1 MEEYMQHRKKLSI
14 PGVMRHSFQ
23 TVKFAFWNVLTFQ
36 LAYKLLAAIVFVPL
50 FGIIFNKL
58 LYFGGYANATNDELL
73 AFLKTPY
80 GILAIVILSLL
91 ALFLIFTEF
100 AVLII
105 ISYFAHKRQKVKL
118 RPILYKTVT
127 YLPTLFTYCLPG
139 FILYAVV
146 LLPLLN
152 MGYETALIPQIQIP
166 NFITGELFKTTM
178 GQVGYYT
185 FFAVVAYLNLRWI
198 FVLPIVVL
206 EQKPFRVA
214 ARKSA
219 TLVKESFFKVLFFL
233 VGFFISIG
241 IVYVIFLGIYLL
253 CLWGVYEFT
262 NPKGTFAL
270 LAESTISVFL
280 TSTLYL
286 FSFIVTPFYIMAI
299 TRLYLQKVPVEDV
312 LLEEGLDYSKT
323 KADKCFFQKHRWK
336 FIGVYIVGIIT
347 AGMVVA
353 FIVTFISNS
362 YKEPIIMAHRG
373 YISKGVENTKEAI
386 QGAIDAKAD
395 YAEIDVLQT
404 KDGELAVIHDLKLKR
419 LANANVHVSDLT
431 MDELRQLTLSQDGFS
446 GQISTLDEIIKLAK
460 GKIKLNIEVKLHGG
474 EKDFVNKVLKA
485 IKDNEF
491 EKQCVIQTLHYPLI
505 KEFKR
510 ANPDIKVGYILYASR
525 ANLKNVKADFYVA
538 EEYMLNK
545 KLVKEARKLNKPIY
559 VWTVNDMESLQGY
572 YKLNVDGIIT
582 DYPEDARETIKMLKE
597 QEAEESDLFDK
608 ITETTDDLFSKLFI
622 SYPAAG

>member
-1 MEEYMQHRKKLSI
+1 MQHRKRLSI

-185 FFAVVAYLNLRWI
+185 FFAVIAYLNLRWI

-206 EQKPFRVA
+206 EQKPFRTA

-219 TLVKESFFKVLFFL
+219 KLVKESFFKVLFFL

-270 LAESTISVFL
+270 LAESTMSVFL

-299 TRLYLQKVPVEDV
+299 TRLYLQKVPIEDV

-373 YISKGVENTKEAI
+373 YISKGVENTKEAV

-419 LANANVHVSDLT
+419 LANANVDVSDLT
-431 MDELRQLTLSQDGFS
+431 MDELRQLTLSQDGLS
-446 GQISTLDEIIKLAK
+446 GQISTLDEIIKLSK
-460 GKIKLNIEVKLHGG
+460 DKIKLNIEVKLHGG
-474 EKDFVNKVLKA
+474 EKDFVNKVLKT

-510 ANPDIKVGYILYASR
+510 ANPNIKVGYILYASR
-525 ANLKNVKADFYVA
+525 AHLKNVKADFYVA

-559 VWTVNDMESLQGY
+559 VWTVNDMESLKGY

-597 QEAEESDLFDK
+597 QEEEESDLFDK

>member
-1 MEEYMQHRKKLSI
+1 MQHRKKLSI

-241 IVYVIFLGIYLL
+241 IVYVMFLGMYLL

-373 YISKGVENTKEAI
+373 YISKGVENTKEAV

-431 MDELRQLTLSQDGFS
+431 MAELRQLPLSQDGLS
-446 GQISTLDEIIKLAK
+446 GQISTLDEIIKLAN

-474 EKDFVNKVLKA
+474 EKDFVNKVLKT

-559 VWTVNDMESLQGY
+559 VWTVNDMESLKGY

-582 DYPEDARETIKMLKE
+582 DYPESARETIKMLKE
-597 QEAEESDLFDK
+597 QEEEESDLFDK

-622 SYPAAG
+622 SYPAAS

>member
-1 MEEYMQHRKKLSI
+1 MQHRKKLSI

-597 QEAEESDLFDK
+597 QEAEESDLIDK

-622 SYPAAG
+622 SYPAAI

>member
-1 MEEYMQHRKKLSI
+1 MQHRKRLSI

-36 LAYKLLAAIVFVPL
+36 LVYKLLAAIVFIPL

-80 GILAIVILSLL
+80 GILAIVILSIL

-127 YLPTLFTYCLPG
+127 YLPSLFTYCLPG

-241 IVYVIFLGIYLL
+241 IVYVVFLGIYLL

-270 LAESTISVFL
+270 LAESTMSVFL

-373 YISKGVENTKEAI
+373 YISKGVENTKEAV

-474 EKDFVNKVLKA
+474 EKDFVNKVLKT
-485 IKDNEF
+485 IKDNDF

-559 VWTVNDMESLQGY
+559 VWTVNDMESLKTY

-582 DYPEDARETIKMLKE
+582 DYPKDARETIKMLKE

-608 ITETTDDLFSKLFI
+608 ITETTEDLFSKLFI

>member
-1 MEEYMQHRKKLSI
+1 MQHRKRLSI

-23 TVKFAFWNVLTFQ
+23 TVQFAFWNVLSFQ
-36 LAYKLLAAIVFVPL
+36 LAYKLVAAIVFIPL
-50 FGIIFNKL
+50 FGMIFNKL
-58 LYFGGYANATNDELL
+58 LYWGGYANATNDELL

-80 GILAIVILSLL
+80 GIAAIVILSIL

-105 ISYFAHKRQKVKL
+105 ISYFAHKRQKVRL

-127 YLPTLFTYCLPG
+127 YLPSLFTYCLPG

-146 LLPLLN
+146 LLPLLSL
-152 MGYETALIPQIQIP
+152 GYKSALIPEIQIP

-198 FVLPIVVL
+198 FVLPIIVL
-206 EQKPFRVA
+206 EEKPFRTA

-219 TLVKESFFKVLFFL
+219 NLVKESFFKVLFFL

-241 IVYVIFLGIYLL
+241 IVFVLFMGVYFLI
-253 CLWGVYEFT
+253 LWGVYEFT

-270 LAESTISVFL
+270 LAESTLSVFL

-286 FSFIVTPFYIMAI
+286 FSFIITPFYIMAL
-299 TRLYLQKVPVEDV
+299 TRLYLQKVPVGDV

-323 KADKCFFQKHRWK
+323 KADKCFFKKHRLK
-336 FIGVYIVGIIT
+336 FIGVYIVGVFT
-347 AGMVVA
+347 VGMVVA
-353 FIVTFISNS
+353 FIVTFITNS

-373 YISKGVENTKEAI
+373 YVSKGVENTKEAL

-419 LANANVHVSDLT
+419 LANANVQVSDLT
-431 MDELRQLTLSQDGFS
+431 MDELRKLTLSQDGFT
-446 GQISTLDEIIKLAK
+446 GKISTLDEMIKLAK
-460 GKIKLNIEVKLHGG
+460 NKIKLNIEVKLHGN
-474 EKDFVNKVLKA
+474 EKDFVKKVLDT
-485 IKDNEF
+485 IKENDF

-510 ANPDIKVGYILYASR
+510 ANPNIKVGYILYASR
-525 ANLKNVKADFYVA
+525 ANLKYVQADFYVA

-545 KLVKEARKLNKPIY
+545 RLVKSARKLNKPIY
-559 VWTVNDMESLQGY
+559 VWTVNDMESLKKY

-582 DYPEDARETIKMLKE
+582 DYPVDAQETIKMMKE
-597 QEAEESDLFDK
+597 QEESETDVFDK
-608 ITETTDDLFSKLFI
+608 ITETTEDLFSKLFL

>member
-1 MEEYMQHRKKLSI
+1 MLHRKRLSI
-14 PGVMRHSFQ
+14 AGVMRHSFQ
-23 TVKFAFWNVLTFQ
+23 TVQFAFWNVLVFQ
-36 LAYKLLAAIVFVPL
+36 LVYKLIAAIVFIPL
-50 FGIIFNKL
+50 FGMIFNKL
-58 LYFGGYANATNDELL
+58 LYWGGYANATNDELL

-80 GILAIVILSLL
+80 GIAAILILSIL

-105 ISYFAHKRQKVKL
+105 ISYFAHKRQKVRL

-127 YLPTLFTYCLPG
+127 YLPSLFTYCLPG
-139 FILYAVV
+139 FVLYAVV
-146 LLPLLN
+146 LLPLLS
-152 MGYETALIPQIQIP
+152 MGYRSALIPEIQIP

-185 FFAVVAYLNLRWI
+185 FFAVVVYLNLRWI
-198 FVLPIVVL
+198 FTLPIIVL
-206 EQKPFRVA
+206 EEKPFRTA

-219 TLVKESFFKVLFFL
+219 NLVKENFFKVLLFL

-241 IVYVIFLGIYLL
+241 IVFILFMGVYLL
-253 CLWGVYEFT
+253 FLWGVYEFT

-270 LAESTISVFL
+270 LAESTLSVFL

-286 FSFIVTPFYIMAI
+286 FSFIVTPFYIMAL
-299 TRLYLQKVPVEDV
+299 TRLYLQKVSVEDV

-323 KADKCFFQKHRWK
+323 KADKCFFKKHRLK
-336 FIGVYIVGIIT
+336 FIGVYIVGVFT
-347 AGMVVA
+347 VGMVVA

-362 YKEPIIMAHRG
+362 YKEPVIMAHRG
-373 YISKGVENTKEAI
+373 YVSKGVENTKEAV

-419 LANANVHVSDLT
+419 LADANVQVSDLT
-431 MDELRQLTLSQDGFS
+431 MDELQKLTLSQDGFT
-446 GQISTLDEIIKLAK
+446 GKISTLDEIIKLAK
-460 GKIKLNIEVKLHGG
+460 NKIKLNIEVKLHGN
-474 EKDFVNKVLKA
+474 EKGFVKKVLKT
-485 IKDNEF
+485 IKDNDF

-525 ANLKNVKADFYVA
+525 ANLKYVQADFYVA

-545 KLVKEARKLNKPIY
+545 RLVKAARKLDKPIY
-559 VWTVNDMESLQGY
+559 VWTVNDMESLKKY
-572 YKLNVDGIIT
+572 YKLNVDGVIT
-582 DYPEDARETIKMLKE
+582 DYPEDAQETIKMMKE
-597 QEAEESDLFDK
+597 QEESETDMFDK
-608 ITETTDDLFSKLFI
+608 ITETTEDLFSKLFI

>member
-1 MEEYMQHRKKLSI
+1 MQHRKRLSI

-36 LAYKLLAAIVFVPL
+36 LVYKLLAAIVFIPL

-80 GILAIVILSLL
+80 GILAIVILSIL

-206 EQKPFRVA
+206 EQKPFRMA

-219 TLVKESFFKVLFFL
+219 TLVKESFFKLLFFL

-241 IVYVIFLGIYLL
+241 IVYVVFLGIYLL

-270 LAESTISVFL
+270 LAESTMSVFL

-373 YISKGVENTKEAI
+373 YISKGVENTKEAV

-460 GKIKLNIEVKLHGG
+460 DKIKLNIEVKLHGG
-474 EKDFVNKVLKA
+474 EKDFVNKVLKT
-485 IKDNEF
+485 IKDNDF

-559 VWTVNDMESLQGY
+559 VWTVNDMESLKAY

-608 ITETTDDLFSKLFI
+608 ITETTEDLFSKLFI

>member
-1 MEEYMQHRKKLSI
+1 MQHRKRLSI
-14 PGVMRHSFQ
+14 PGVMSHSFQ

-206 EQKPFRVA
+206 EQKQFRTA

-219 TLVKESFFKVLFFL
+219 ALVKESFFKVLFFL

-241 IVYVIFLGIYLL
+241 IVYIVFFGIYLL

-262 NPKGTFAL
+262 NPEGTFAL

-336 FIGVYIVGIIT
+336 FISVYIVGIIT

-373 YISKGVENTKEAI
+373 YISKGVENTKEAV
-386 QGAIDAKAD
+386 QGAIGAKAD

-510 ANPDIKVGYILYASR
+510 ANSDIKVGYILYASR

-559 VWTVNDMESLQGY
+559 VWTVNDMESLKAY
-572 YKLNVDGIIT
+572 YKLNIDGIIT
-582 DYPEDARETIKMLKE
+582 DYPEDARETIKELKE

>member
-1 MEEYMQHRKKLSI
+1 MQHRKRLSI
-14 PGVMRHSFQ
+14 PGVMSHSFQ

-206 EQKPFRVA
+206 EQKPFRTA

-219 TLVKESFFKVLFFL
+219 ALVKESFFKVLFFL

-241 IVYVIFLGIYLL
+241 IVYILFFGIYLL

-262 NPKGTFAL
+262 NPEGTFAL

-336 FIGVYIVGIIT
+336 FISVYIVGIIT

-373 YISKGVENTKEAI
+373 YISKGVENTKEAV

-446 GQISTLDEIIKLAK
+446 GQISILDEIIKLAK

-510 ANPDIKVGYILYASR
+510 ANSDIKVGYILYASR

-559 VWTVNDMESLQGY
+559 VWTVNDMESLKAY

-582 DYPEDARETIKMLKE
+582 DYPEDARETIKELKE

>member
-1 MEEYMQHRKKLSI
+1 MQHRKRLSI
-14 PGVMRHSFQ
+14 PGVMSHSFQ

-206 EQKPFRVA
+206 EQKPFRTA

-219 TLVKESFFKVLFFL
+219 ALVKESFFKVLFFL

-241 IVYVIFLGIYLL
+241 IVYILFFGIYLL

-262 NPKGTFAL
+262 NPEGTFAL

-336 FIGVYIVGIIT
+336 FISIYIVGIIT

-373 YISKGVENTKEAI
+373 YISKGVENTKEAV

-510 ANPDIKVGYILYASR
+510 ANSDIKVGYILYASR

-559 VWTVNDMESLQGY
+559 VWTVNDMESLKAY

-582 DYPEDARETIKMLKE
+582 DYPEDARETIKELKE